1 MRIRTAIPLT
11 LLLGASGQ
19 AFAQSATM
27 ACADQNGRDTSCEL
41 NSQLN
46 ASIRIGLAYTDNE
59 TSDNDF
65 AISNFGSRLRCGVVR
80 RSWTTDLPGWA
91 YMEFG
96 INPDDNERGNS
107 GVDRTRQLW
116 AGLSGDFGTAKIGAQ
131 YAAFYD
137 LISSHTDIA
146 YWGSCWTQEEC
157 GRETRVLKY
166 EGEAGGLKYAAS
178 FVGAPDD
185 DGNDVADELEFG
197 ANFTTGGGLTFGLA
211 ASLQADDVTDVEQ
224 VDAAGDPVVGPDG
237 APVTVSADDD
247 GGTLLG
253 AVVKGE
259 FGGAGLALG
268 LQLADE
274 DFVDGDDDLTNLTFA
289 GTFGNAYVVANL
301 GDSGDASPYF
311 ATLGYYT
318 DLNPAATMY
327 YELQTVDADDGT
339 DSEIL
344 GRAVFIYNFDATVL
358 SPMEE

>member
-1 MRIRTAIPLT
+1 MHIRTALPLT
-11 LLLGASGQ
+11 LLLGASGY
-19 AFAQSATM
+19 AFAQPATM
-27 ACADQNGRDTSCEL
+27 TCADQNGRDTSCEL

-46 ASIRIGLAYTDNE
+46 ASIRIGLAFADTE

-65 AISNFGSRLRCGVVR
+65 SVSNFGSRIRWGGETELDNGL
-80 RSWTTDLPGWA
+80 SGLA
-91 YMEFG
+91 YIELG
-96 INPDDNERGNS
+96 ANPDDNAPDVS
-107 GVDRTRQLW
+107 GVNQTRQLW

-211 ASLQADDVTDVEQ
+211 ASIQADDATDVEQ
-224 VDAAGDPVVGPDG
+224 LDAAGDPVVGPDG
-237 APVTVSADDD
+237 APVTVAADDD

-253 AVVKGE
+253 AVAKGE
-259 FGGAGLALG
+259 FGGASLALG

-289 GTFGNAYVVANL
+289 GSFGNAYVVANV
-301 GDSGDASPYF
+301 GDSGDTSPYF
-311 ATLGYYT
+311 ATLGYAM
-318 DLNPAATMY
+318 DLTPAATVY
-327 YELQTVDADDGT
+327 YEVQTVDADDGT

-344 GRAVFIYNFDATVL
+344 GRAVFIYNFDAAIL
-358 SPMEE
+358 SPMEG